1 MTLTAFPTLGL
12 FFPNTR
18 KSRPGNF
25 RSVVSLFF
33 FSPFVN
39 NNGEHSVSSVCAP
52 GVALCVAVTGSSGLI
67 VPPATARH
75 HEEGLKRGAAETVD
89 GIKVPGREG
98 SVLAGK
104 GKRLEEEAPNARGF
118 SEPGFPASGARAS
131 VCLSVCGRPAW
142 CVLQSWESGLF
153 RDSSPHPLPAPVTQ
167 DCRHLALASGAAAW
181 ERSGA
186 VLRDR
191 AAGPVPG
198 RGRARGEGG
207 RCSAGRKVNFP
218 AVAWR
223 QVDRCG
229 VS

>member
-1 MTLTAFPTLGL
+1 M
-12 FFPNTR
+12 
-18 KSRPGNF
+18 
-25 RSVVSLFF
+25 
-33 FSPFVN
+33 
-39 NNGEHSVSSVCAP
+39 SSVCAP

-89 GIKVPGREG
+89 SIKVPGREG

-142 CVLQSWESGLF
+142 RVLQSWESGLF
-153 RDSSPHPLPAPVTQ
+153 RDSSPRPLPAPVTQ

-186 VLRDR
+186 MLRDR

>member
-25 RSVVSLFF
+25 RSVVLLFF
-33 FSPFVN
+33 FPPSLITTVN
-39 NNGEHSVSSVCAP
+39 TQCLRCVRRVWRCAWRS
-52 GVALCVAVTGSSGLI
+52 VTGSSGLI

-118 SEPGFPASGARAS
+118 SEPGFPASGAGF
-131 VCLSVCGRPAW
+131 CLSVCLRAPRLVCSAELGVGA
-142 CVLQSWESGLF
+142 LQRFLSL
-153 RDSSPHPLPAPVTQ
+153 SSPCARHTGLPTSRPRV
-167 DCRHLALASGAAAW
+167 
-181 ERSGA
+181 
-186 VLRDR
+186 
-191 AAGPVPG
+191 G
-198 RGRARGEGG
+198 RGGVGEIGCRA
-207 RCSAGRKVNFP
+207 P
-218 AVAWR
+218 
-223 QVDRCG
+223 
-229 VS
+229 